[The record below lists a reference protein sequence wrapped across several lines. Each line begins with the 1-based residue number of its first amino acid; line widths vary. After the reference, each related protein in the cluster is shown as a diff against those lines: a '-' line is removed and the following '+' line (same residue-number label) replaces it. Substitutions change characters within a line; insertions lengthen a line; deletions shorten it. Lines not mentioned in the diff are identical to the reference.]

1 MHAAAGKGMVFD
13 FSGQN
18 NVQLNY
24 TDMKKVLFAFSLL
37 FGVAVAANAQDST
50 STSTQ
55 DQTQTDQYRQD
66 DMNHDQDDNKDKKE
80 ISVSQLPPAVSAQL
94 QTQDYTGWTVSKAWK
109 KEKAGEDVIYGVEL
123 KNGEEI
129 KKVKFDAQGNV
140 LKEKEKKDRDQ
151 K

>member
-1 MHAAAGKGMVFD
+1 
-13 FSGQN
+13 
-18 NVQLNY
+18 
-24 TDMKKVLFAFSLL
+24 MKKLLFAFSLL

-50 STSTQ
+50 ATQ
-55 DQTQTDQYRQD
+55 EQTQTDQYRTD
-66 DMNHDQDDNKDKKE
+66 DMNKDQDDDKDKKE

-94 QTQDYTGWTVSKAWK
+94 QTQDYSGWTVSKAWK

>member
-1 MHAAAGKGMVFD
+1 
-13 FSGQN
+13 
-18 NVQLNY
+18 
-24 TDMKKVLFAFSLL
+24 MKKLLFAFSLL

-50 STSTQ
+50 ATQ
-55 DQTQTDQYRQD
+55 EQTQTDQYRTD
-66 DMNHDQDDNKDKKE
+66 DMNKDQDDDKDKKE

-94 QTQDYTGWTVSKAWK
+94 QTQDYSGWTVSKAWK
-109 KEKAGEDVIYGVEL
+109 KEKDGETTYAVEL
-123 KNGEEI
+123 KNGNEL

>member
-1 MHAAAGKGMVFD
+1 M
-13 FSGQN
+13 
-18 NVQLNY
+18 
-24 TDMKKVLFAFSLL
+24 L

-50 STSTQ
+50 ATQ

-66 DMNHDQDDNKDKKE
+66 DMNQDQDDDKDKKE

-94 QTQDYTGWTVSKAWK
+94 QTQDYSGWTVSKAWK
-109 KEKAGEDVIYGVEL
+109 KEKDGETKYAVEL
-123 KNGEEI
+123 KNGDEI